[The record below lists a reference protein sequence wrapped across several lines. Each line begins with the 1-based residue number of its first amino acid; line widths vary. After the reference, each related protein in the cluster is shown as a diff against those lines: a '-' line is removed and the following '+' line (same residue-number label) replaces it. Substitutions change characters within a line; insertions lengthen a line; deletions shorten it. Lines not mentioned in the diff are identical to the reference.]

1 MGLSDEF
8 ARKVVIEPWP
18 EGGIAVALVA
28 RPDERAA
35 LARRFGLLELAAL
48 EARGRLERDAASG
61 EIRLRG
67 ELEAALTQECV
78 VTLEPVPARL
88 CEPVERRWRRV
99 AGKAREAPARPQV
112 WTPGQDPERDDD
124 EEVEPVYG
132 RMIDL
137 GAAFAEEL
145 ALALD
150 PYPRAPDAPARGA
163 EALAEGDLG
172 PYISFGEG
180 EPAEPPLAALRQLK
194 DKRAR

>member
-8 ARKVVIEPWP
+8 SRKVVIEPWP
-18 EGGIAVALVA
+18 EGGIAVALA
-28 RPDERAA
+28 AEPHERAA

-61 EIRLRG
+61 ELRLCG
-67 ELEAALTQECV
+67 ELAATLTQECV
-78 VTLEPVPARL
+78 VTLEPVPAQLR
-88 CEPVERRWRRV
+88 EPVERRWRRV
-99 AGKAREAPARPQV
+99 AGKPPEAARAQV
-112 WTPGQDPERDDD
+112 WTPGRDDD
-124 EEVEPVYG
+124 EEVEPLYG
-132 RMIDL
+132 RTIDL

-163 EALAEGDLG
+163 AALVEGEPG
-172 PYISFGEG
+172 PYISFGEA
-180 EPAEPPLAALRQLK
+180 ERTEPPFAALRQLK